1 MLSVMRVLGAPRDWP
16 PSPEEEL
23 ALLISRRA
31 TDLTL
36 DRVTDED
43 LSLDVALDELARWL
57 ADPRPYD
64 PGHHRRPWQSMAAD
78 VRAVIATWGPRLRVA
93 TPSLSE
99 LDHVLATPELG
110 GN

>member
-23 ALLISRRA
+23 ALLISRRT

-36 DRVTDED
+36 DRASDEE
-43 LSLDVALDELARWL
+43 LSLEVALDELARWL

-64 PGHHRRPWQSMAAD
+64 SSHHRRPWQSMAAD
-78 VRAVIATWGPRLRVA
+78 VRAVIDSRGPRLADA
-93 TPSLSE
+93 TPGLSE
-99 LDHVLATPELG
+99 LADVLMMPGL
-110 GN
+110 